1 MATLRRNVVV
11 VGKTGVGKSTVANK
25 LVGDD
30 VFKVA
35 EELDGVTRTIS
46 HCEATI
52 RHGGKCIT

>member
-46 HCEATI
+46 HCETTI